1 MLMTVRSNQEVAAY
15 IQRRMRELNL
25 TKNALLAATKISP
38 KTMTALLA
46 GTRTSQE
53 DTEAKVEPILR
64 WATGSIRDIRM
75 GLEPTPLPDAPAE
88 TNRSGADSVRSSV
101 YEDAAVEGY
110 PSVFLRLSRQEQLQI
125 IEYTEQVRQQQERE
139 QEQSPVN
146 VRSLRAADE
155 GPAAE
160 GDEPPLDVDHVKN
173 AARKTPPG
181 HQKGQPDQGAT
192 SGDGNQEGPSVN

>member
-1 MLMTVRSNQEVAAY
+1 MPEPVWWTYFKTVAGTEDGATIAKAAEVTASQVSRWKSGKNRPDADKVVTFARNHSKSPIEALIACGFIRKDEVSGVVEIRTAATALSNQELIDEITDRLNRAA
-15 IQRRMRELNL
+15 
-25 TKNALLAATKISP
+25 
-38 KTMTALLA
+38 
-46 GTRTSQE
+46 
-53 DTEAKVEPILR
+53 
-64 WATGSIRDIRM
+64 
-75 GLEPTPLPDAPAE
+75 
-88 TNRSGADSVRSSV
+88 
-101 YEDAAVEGY
+101 
-110 PSVFLRLSRQEQLQI
+110 
-125 IEYTEQVRQQQERE
+125 QQQERE